1 MSTMDK
7 QKVLDKI
14 TKLLTLAN
22 NPGANPNEAVTAL
35 RQARSLMSKFN
46 IETEELRASQV
57 EEASVPTQTR
67 RSPSD
72 WQHSLAATCAAA
84 FDCSHLSYYHPERA
98 YCFKFLGKGIGPD
111 LAAYAYSSLIF
122 QLQKARREHVAQQ
135 KRCQLKTKRRRG
147 QLFAEGWIGA
157 VAYTVREF
165 ADGLDPETQAD
176 ITAYLSLHHP
186 QLTRFD
192 ITPSEAK
199 GHDRSS
205 LHAGIQQ
212 GQRAQLRHGVGRS
225 PQSAI
230 SHGGAR

>member
-7 QKVLDKI
+7 QKILDKI

-35 RQARSLMSKFN
+35 RQARSLMSRYN

-57 EEASVPTQTR
+57 EEASVSTQTR

-111 LAAYAYSSLIF
+111 LAAYAYSSLIL

-157 VAYTVREF
+157 VAYKVREF

-199 GHDRSS
+199 GHDRGS

-212 GQRAQLRHGVGRS
+212 GQRAQLHRGVGRN

>member
-7 QKVLDKI
+7 QKVLDKV
-14 TKLLTLAN
+14 TKLMALAN
-22 NPGANPNEAVTAL
+22 SPGANTNEAATAL
-35 RQARSLMSKFN
+35 RQARTLMSKYN
-46 IETEELRASQV
+46 IETEEVRACQV

-84 FDCSHLSYYHPERA
+84 FDCSHLSYYHPERG

-111 LAAYAYSSLIF
+111 LSAYAYSSLIL

-157 VAYTVREF
+157 VASKVREF
-165 ADGLDPETQAD
+165 AGYMDPETQAD

-186 QLTRFD
+186 QLRRFN

-205 LHAGIQQ
+205 LQAGIQQ
-212 GQRAQLRHGVGRS
+212 GQQAQLHRGVGRT
-225 PQSAI
+225 QQTAI